1 MSDPAATAQRQQV
14 QQRSFV
20 WRMLTLPFRFTG
32 VLLGSL
38 VLSIVIEC
46 IGMAVIWP
54 EQGWRHAQRML
65 SYELEQLSENFTRS
79 VLLQEPGRTTGQWIA
94 VAYQGVLVDT
104 GLVQRIQDASVQTN
118 EGSRRSNR
126 DFQYYLSLAYVHVES
141 YLIASAYMVL
151 VFWVRLLVLYLCAPI
166 FLTAALVGLV
176 DGLVRRDI
184 RRFGAGRES
193 GYVYHRAKACLIP
206 VAVSPWIIYLAI
218 PVSVSPL
225 LVVLP
230 GAVLL
235 GAIIDI
241 AVGSF
246 KKHI

>member
-1 MSDPAATAQRQQV
+1 
-14 QQRSFV
+14 
-20 WRMLTLPFRFTG
+20 MLTLPFRFTA

-38 VLSIVIEC
+38 VLSIVLEC
-46 IGMAVIWP
+46 IGMVAIWP
-54 EQGWRHAQRML
+54 EQGWRHAQSML
-65 SYELEQLSENFTRS
+65 SYELGQLSENFTRS
-79 VLLQEPGRTTGQWIA
+79 VLLQEPGRTTGGWIA

-104 GLVQRIQDASVQTN
+104 GLAQRIQDASAQAN
-118 EGSRRSNR
+118 EGLRRPHR
-126 DFQYYLSLAYVHVES
+126 DFQYYLSLVYVHVES

-151 VFWVRLLVLYLCAPI
+151 VFWVRLLVLYLSLPV
-166 FLTAALVGLV
+166 FLTAAMVGLV

-206 VAVSPWIIYLAI
+206 VAVSPWIIYLAL
-218 PVSVSPL
+218 PGSVSPL
-225 LVVLP
+225 LVALP

-235 GAIIDI
+235 GVIIDI
-241 AVGSF
+241 IAGSF